1 MKKKKPYFHVAYIDG
16 TEMRFDDLADANEV
30 VGKNEQGK
38 YIHKNSGVPVAMF
51 YFEDFDT
58 LGRAKRKLLYPII
71 GTGSNEQTK

>member
-16 TEMRFDDLADANEV
+16 TEMRFDELSEVNKV

-38 YIHKNSGVPVAMF
+38 YIHKNSGVPVAML

-58 LGRAKRKLLYPII
+58 LGRAKRKLLYPIT
-71 GTGSNEQTK
+71 GTLNEQEK